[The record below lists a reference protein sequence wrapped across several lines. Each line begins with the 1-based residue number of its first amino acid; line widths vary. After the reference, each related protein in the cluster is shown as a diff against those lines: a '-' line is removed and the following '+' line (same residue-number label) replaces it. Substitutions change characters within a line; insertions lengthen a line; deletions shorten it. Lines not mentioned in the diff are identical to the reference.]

1 VRPMASLGHD
11 SAAPLRYSEPWQR
24 RGSAR
29 PAVRAVALRLPVWV
43 WIALIVTGST
53 FLRIV
58 SGVQTAAP
66 WIFPDELIYSELAR
80 SFANVG
86 HFQVSGEPFS
96 AYAYGPLYPILI
108 APFYRFAANPAEAY
122 AWVKAFD
129 AFLIST
135 AAIPAYLI
143 AGRFLKRNLA
153 LLGAGATV
161 LLAST
166 VYASKL
172 MTESLALPV
181 FMWTVLAIV
190 HAVERPRPRRT
201 ALALLLIAVAVLTRA
216 QMIALLPT
224 LVSARLLF
232 PRLTRAGSPKRIRSG
247 NRAWVA
253 AVSIIGV
260 VVLSS
265 AAVSTGL
272 LGNRGGVL
280 DRLHP
285 AEAPKWLVYHLA
297 ELDLAVGVMPLGA
310 FVLLAI
316 LVFRRK
322 LPSASTQLAAFL
334 AVSASA
340 LVWLLVLVAVYASQ
354 RKDVPLLYERY
365 LMYVEPLLIFGFL
378 AWLQHSAPRPKRLTV
393 AIAVAAGTLPAL
405 IPFHALITHRT
416 WGVNSATP
424 GLVPWALL
432 SHAFGTGAGLTAA
445 VLVIACMAA
454 SSFARSRPDRA
465 GILILIVLGWIA
477 SSRMLVDLA
486 NVKVASNVRP
496 YTFGTRQ
503 TDWLDK
509 AVGPHADVVAVWA
522 GAGAADDRSPYALWQ
537 TMFWNNSVRH
547 AYRLNEPSRAELAEP
562 KLVVRSRQLMRN
574 GKPLSARYVL
584 IDRSVPVDGKL
595 VAGAGDLGLFRVDG
609 PVTLRPTGS

>member
-1 VRPMASLGHD
+1 M
-11 SAAPLRYSEPWQR
+11 
-24 RGSAR
+24 
-29 PAVRAVALRLPVWV
+29 
-43 WIALIVTGST
+43 WIALIITGST
-53 FLRIV
+53 FLRIL

-143 AGRFLKRNLA
+143 ARRFLKRNFA

-190 HAVERPRPRRT
+190 HAVERPRPRAT
-201 ALALLLIAVAVLTRA
+201 ALALLLIAIAVLTRA

-232 PRLTRAGSPKRIRSG
+232 PRLTRPGSPSPKRIRSG
-247 NRAWVA
+247 NSRAWAA
-253 AVSIIGV
+253 AVSAIGV

-272 LGNRGGVL
+272 LGNRSSVL

-285 AEAPKWLVYHLA
+285 TEAPKWLVYHLA
-297 ELDLAVGVMPLGA
+297 ELDLAVGIMPLAA

-316 LVFRRK
+316 LMLRRK
-322 LPSASTQLAAFL
+322 LPSASTQLAAFV

-340 LVWLLVLVAVYASQ
+340 LVWLLALVAVYASQ
-354 RKDVPLLYERY
+354 RKDVPLVYERY
-365 LMYVEPLLIFGFL
+365 LMYVEPLLVFGFL

-393 AIAVAAGTLPAL
+393 AIAVLAGALPAL
-405 IPFHALITHRT
+405 IPFDALLTNRT

-432 SHAFGTGAGLTAA
+432 SHALGRGAGLIAA
-445 VLVIACMAA
+445 VLIISYMAA

-465 GILILIVLGWIA
+465 GVLILIVLGWIA
-477 SSRMLVDLA
+477 SSRMLVDMA
-486 NVKVASNVRP
+486 NAKVASNVRP

-503 TDWLDK
+503 TDWLDT

-522 GAGAADDRSPYALWQ
+522 GAGAANERSPYALWQ
-537 TMFWNNSVRH
+537 TMFWNDSVRH
-547 AYRLNEPSRAELAEP
+547 AYRLHEPSRAELAEP
-562 KLVVRSRQLMRN
+562 KLAVRSRQLLWN

-584 IDRSVPVDGKL
+584 IDRSVPIDGKV
-595 VAGAGDLGLFRVDG
+595 VARAGDLDLFRVDG
-609 PVTLRPTGS
+609 IVRLRRPGS